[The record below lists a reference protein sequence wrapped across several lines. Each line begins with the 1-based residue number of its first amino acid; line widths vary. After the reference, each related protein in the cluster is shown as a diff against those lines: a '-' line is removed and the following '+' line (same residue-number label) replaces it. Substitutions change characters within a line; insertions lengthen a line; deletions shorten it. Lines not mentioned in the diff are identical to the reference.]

1 MFPIKDS
8 LILVAAAQAQMLPD
22 KHAAFS
28 QKWRHDASLCR
39 TPAAVKMS
47 QLNYEPG
54 LTPEVVVFFRF
65 FVLLLAYVPFNE
77 KVARATPI
85 ELETIPS

>member
-1 MFPIKDS
+1 
-8 LILVAAAQAQMLPD
+8 MLPD

-28 QKWRHDASLCR
+28 QKWRHDASLCH
-39 TPAAVKMS
+39 TATAVKMS

-54 LTPEVVVFFRF
+54 LTLEVVFFC
-65 FVLLLAYVPFNE
+65 FVLLLAYVPFNG
-77 KVARATPI
+77 KVVCAKPI